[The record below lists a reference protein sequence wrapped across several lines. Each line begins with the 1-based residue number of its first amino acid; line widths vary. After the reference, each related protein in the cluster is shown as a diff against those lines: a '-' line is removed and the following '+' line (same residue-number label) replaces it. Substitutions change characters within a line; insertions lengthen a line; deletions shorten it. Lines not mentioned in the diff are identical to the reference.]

1 MKKHLCVFKM
11 TKIKTNVENNNS
23 TQTILHGDTLYNIK
37 RKKYKTVCAELEFA
51 MVTFDRMVMIL
62 FMEFVFFVH
71 SLDL

>member
-11 TKIKTNVENNNS
+11 TKIKTNVKNNNS